1 VVPSSTT
8 PTAGSDEHRAFVRL
22 PGNLA
27 PLGFRNYGLYWLGH
41 ATTKLG
47 RAVEDMGAVWLV
59 YELTGSPL
67 LLGLLG
73 LVRAAPAIL
82 LGPLGGAMADRVDQR
97 RMLYATQGMWMATSL
112 ALGVLVL
119 VGVELWHV
127 YLLVGIK
134 AVATTF
140 DGSVRE
146 AFFPRLVPRQHI
158 GAAVTLS
165 AIAGRGAA
173 LVGPIL
179 GGLAV
184 ALAGEAAPFL
194 ITAGTFPV
202 LMVAVVLMRG
212 IVPLEKEE
220 GSTLRGEL
228 VEGLRYVLRAPVLSG
243 LLTLQL
249 VFEIFQMNPV
259 MITIIGREVLDVGP
273 EGLGGLLSAPA
284 LGALVAIVLVLV
296 TGHVNRQG
304 RFAVLCTIAYAGAL
318 VGFALS
324 GEYVVSYVAL
334 VFVGALDSF
343 LTVTR
348 HSVMQ
353 LAAPSRMRGRVMGN
367 MGTVTRGVSPLAE
380 TQSGALAGV
389 LGGPLAIVAAAGALV
404 VSAAATAR
412 RNPALWRL
420 RRTDLEHNDG
430 ADPNGADPNGAD
442 PDGRD
447 SGSRDSESADPDR
460 ADPDAAGRRTT

>member
-1 VVPSSTT
+1 MLYLFAVRGEVVPSSTT
-8 PTAGSDEHRAFVRL
+8 PTAGSDEHRAFARL

-27 PLGFRNYGLYWLGH
+27 PLGYRNFALYWLGH
-41 ATTKLG
+41 ATTKMG

-73 LVRAAPAIL
+73 LVRAGPAIL
-82 LGPLGGAMADRVDQR
+82 LGPVGGAMADRVDQR
-97 RMLYATQGMWMATSL
+97 RMLYATQAMWMSSSL

-119 VGVELWHV
+119 LGGIDLWHV

-146 AFFPRLVPRQHI
+146 SFFPRLVPRRHI

-165 AIAGRGAA
+165 AIAGRSA
-173 LVGPIL
+173 
-179 GGLAV
+179 
-184 ALAGEAAPFL
+184 ALAGPIIGGFAVAIAGEASPFL
-194 ITAGTFPV
+194 LTAATFPV
-202 LMVAVVLMRG
+202 LMVAVAMMRG
-212 IVPLEKEE
+212 IVPLVKAE

-228 VEGLRYVLRAPVLSG
+228 VEGLRYVLGAPVLSG

-249 VFEIFQMNPV
+249 MFEIFQMNPV

-284 LGALVAIVLVLV
+284 LGSLLAIVLLLV

-304 RFAVLCTIAYAGAL
+304 RFAVLSTMAYAVAL
-318 VGFALS
+318 AGFALS
-324 GEYVVSYVAL
+324 GQYAIAYGAL

-353 LAAPSRMRGRVMGN
+353 LAAPSHMRGRVMGN

-389 LGGPLAIVAAAGALV
+389 MGGPLAIVAAAAALV
-404 VSAAATAR
+404 VSAAVTAR

-420 RRTDLEHNDG
+420 RRTDLEPAPHAPPDG
-430 ADPNGADPNGAD
+430 ADPGARP
-442 PDGRD
+442 
-447 SGSRDSESADPDR
+447 SG
-460 ADPDAAGRRTT
+460 G

>member
-1 VVPSSTT
+1 MLYLFAVRGEVVPSSTT
-8 PTAGSDEHRAFVRL
+8 PTAGSDEHRAFARL

-27 PLGFRNYGLYWLGH
+27 PLGYRNFALYWLGH
-41 ATTKLG
+41 ATTKMG

-59 YELTGSPL
+59 YELTGSAL

-73 LVRAAPAIL
+73 LVRAGPAIL
-82 LGPLGGAMADRVDQR
+82 LGPVGGAMADRVDQR
-97 RMLYATQGMWMATSL
+97 RMLYATQAMWMSTSL

-119 VGVELWHV
+119 LGGIDLWHV
-127 YLLVGIK
+127 YLLVGLK

-146 AFFPRLVPRQHI
+146 SFFPRLVPRRHI

-165 AIAGRGAA
+165 AIAGRSA
-173 LVGPIL
+173 
-179 GGLAV
+179 
-184 ALAGEAAPFL
+184 ALAGPIIGGFAVAIAGEASPFL
-194 ITAGTFPV
+194 LTAATFPV
-202 LMVAVVLMRG
+202 LMVAVAMMRG
-212 IVPLEKEE
+212 IVPLVKAE

-228 VEGLRYVLRAPVLSG
+228 VEGLRYVLGAPVLSG

-249 VFEIFQMNPV
+249 MFEIFQMNPV

-273 EGLGGLLSAPA
+273 KGLGGLLSAPA
-284 LGALVAIVLVLV
+284 LGSLLAIVLLLV

-304 RFAVLCTIAYAGAL
+304 RFAVLSTMAYAAAL
-318 VGFALS
+318 AGFALA
-324 GEYVVSYVAL
+324 GQYAIAYGAL

-353 LAAPSRMRGRVMGN
+353 LAAPSHMRGRVMGN

-389 LGGPLAIVAAAGALV
+389 MGGPLAIVTAAAALV
-404 VSAAATAR
+404 VSAAVTAR

-420 RRTDLEHNDG
+420 RRTDLEPDAPPAG
-430 ADPNGADPNGAD
+430 ADPGARP
-442 PDGRD
+442 
-447 SGSRDSESADPDR
+447 SG
-460 ADPDAAGRRTT
+460 G

>member
-1 VVPSSTT
+1 M
-8 PTAGSDEHRAFVRL
+8 RL

-27 PLGFRNYGLYWLGH
+27 PLGYRNYSLYWLGH

-59 YELTGSPL
+59 YELTGSAL

-82 LGPLGGAMADRVDQR
+82 LGPIGGAMADRVDQR
-97 RMLYATQGMWMATSL
+97 RMLYITQGMWMSTSL

-119 VGVELWHV
+119 LGGIELWHV

-134 AVATTF
+134 AIATTF

-146 AFFPRLVPRQHI
+146 AFFPRLVPREHI

-173 LVGPIL
+173 LVGPII
-179 GGLAV
+179 GGFAV
-184 ALAGEAAPFL
+184 ALAGEASPFL

-202 LMVAVVLMRG
+202 LMVAVAMMRG
-212 IVPLEKEE
+212 IVPLVAAE

-284 LGALVAIVLVLV
+284 LGSLIAIVVVLV
-296 TGHVNRQG
+296 TGHANRQG
-304 RFAVLCTIAYAGAL
+304 RFAVLCTIAYAAAL
-318 VGFALS
+318 AGFALS
-324 GEYVVSYVAL
+324 GVYAVCYVAL

-353 LAAPSRMRGRVMGN
+353 LAAPSHMRGRVMGN

-380 TQSGALAGV
+380 TQSGVLAGII
-389 LGGPLAIVAAAGALV
+389 GGPLAIVAAAGALV

-412 RNPALWRL
+412 GNPALWRL
-420 RRTDLEHNDG
+420 RRTDLEHEPDVDPPGAAVTREPDADPAGAGSKPAPDASPDG
-430 ADPNGADPNGAD
+430 ADPGTRP
-442 PDGRD
+442 
-447 SGSRDSESADPDR
+447 
-460 ADPDAAGRRTT
+460 AGG